1 MYINGDNVT
10 YIDCSGV
17 EHIPKKIKEFIG
29 NKIIKEN
36 IYRIQAYDSIMWG
49 YFCVKFIDFMFKG
62 KNLTNLTNLNNFKN
76 NGNVMLDYFL
86 N

>member
-1 MYINGDNVT
+1 M
-10 YIDCSGV
+10 
-17 EHIPKKIKEFIG
+17 G

-36 IYRIQAYDSIMWG
+36 IYRVQAYDSIMWG

-62 KNLTNLTNLNNFKN
+62 KNLINLTNLNNFKN